1 MGYSPWGCKEL
12 DTIEHTHTHTHTK
25 GHSMSLE
32 NLYLIEVQLIYTVVL
47 VFAVK

>member
-12 DTIEHTHTHTHTK
+12 DTIEHTHTHTK